1 MNKPKNYRVEWDV
14 IEEIAVLHESQAG
27 WTKELNLIS
36 WNGDEPK
43 YDVRWWNPD
52 KTRIGKG
59 FTFTAGELH
68 LLRDIIVHKMP
79 DIVNRER

>member
-1 MNKPKNYRVEWDV
+1 MKEPKYRVDWHV

-27 WTKELNLIS
+27 WTKELNIIS

-52 KTRIGKG
+52 KTRLGKG
-59 FTFTAGELH
+59 FTFTAKELSK
-68 LLRDIIVHKMP
+68 LKTIIDIKLP
-79 DIVNRER
+79 DDPYRTR

>member
-1 MNKPKNYRVEWDV
+1 MKDSKYRVDWDV

-27 WTKELNLIS
+27 WTKELNIIS

-52 KTRIGKG
+52 KTRLGKG
-59 FTFTAGELH
+59 FTFTAEELNKLKEIMDTKIPH
-68 LLRDIIVHKMP
+68 IG
-79 DIVNRER
+79 

>member
-1 MNKPKNYRVEWDV
+1 MKEPKYRVDWRV

-27 WTKELNLIS
+27 WTKELNIIS

-52 KTRIGKG
+52 KTRLGKG
-59 FTFTAGELH
+59 FTFTEKELGK
-68 LLRDIIVHKMP
+68 LKSIINIRLP
-79 DIVNRER
+79 DDVDRTS

>member
-1 MNKPKNYRVEWDV
+1 LKEPKYRVDWRV

-27 WTKELNLIS
+27 WTKELNIIS

-52 KTRIGKG
+52 KTRLGKG
-59 FTFTAGELH
+59 FTFTEEELGK
-68 LLRDIIVHKMP
+68 LKSIINIRLP
-79 DIVNRER
+79 DDVDRTR